1 MGIKLDNLFTPGGR
15 LVQGSLTE
23 KGEKDHAGAIIP
35 EDKRSYFFGVAVPKT
50 APGLNELI
58 GKLYQMAATDYAQ
71 VPLVMMQIQQGFNA
85 RDFAWKIQD
94 GDAPM
99 FDQKTGQPKATPD
112 YLKGCY
118 IFKFNTQFEIGACDF
133 EGRDIDRKSIKK
145 GDYVDVMFSTQCNGK
160 VDATAGIYLNPNAIR
175 RLGFGDAIA
184 SSVPASTAFA
194 NQQAAIPA
202 GATQMPTAGGAA
214 PMPGTGMP
222 PTGMPSAPPTGMPAA
237 PAAPPP
243 APFPPAGWLAHPSA
257 PGYFYAGQEVLTE
270 ADLRARFAAPTVP
283 VGMPTAPAGIPAL
296 PGQPPAGMPTAS
308 QPSYPA
314 ILTGMPGM

>member
-1 MGIKLDNLFTPGGR
+1 MGIKLDNMFTPGGR
-15 LVQGSLTE
+15 FVQGSLVE
-23 KGEKDHAGAIIP
+23 KGEKDSKGVVIP
-35 EDKRSYFFGVAVPKT
+35 PEKRSYFFGVAVPKNT
-50 APGLNELI
+50 PGLNELI

-71 VPLVMMQIQQGFNA
+71 VPLVMLQIQQGLGA
-85 RDFAWKIQD
+85 KDFAWKIQD

-99 FDQKTGQPKATPD
+99 YDSKTGQLKVTPD

-118 IFKFNTQFEIGACDF
+118 IFKFNTQFEIGACDA

-145 GDYVDVMFSTQCNGK
+145 GDYVDVMFSSQCNGN
-160 VDATAGIYLNPNAIR
+160 VDGTAGIYLNPNAIR
-175 RLGFGDAIA
+175 RLGFGDAI
-184 SSVPASTAFA
+184 SSGVSASTAFA
-194 NQQAAIPA
+194 NQQAAVPA

-222 PTGMPSAPPTGMPAA
+222 AAPPMGMPAA
-237 PAAPPP
+237 PAAPPVAPPP

-270 ADLRARFAAPTVP
+270 ADLRARFAVPTAP

-296 PGQPPAGMPTAS
+296 PGQPPVGMPTAS